1 MKNTRILKSV
11 LWTLTALLSFSQVA
25 GQMNHTSFEALL
37 KEYVTENGSVDYKGL
52 KVADEKLV
60 GYLGELES
68 NQPEEG
74 WSDDAKKAYWMN
86 AYNAYTLKLMI
97 DHYPLES
104 ITDLEEP
111 WDKKWIQLN
120 HPNDPKSELMSLNDI
135 EHGVLRSS
143 FKDPRIHAGINCA
156 SESCPPL
163 ANKAFSEENCEEL
176 LQELMIQFVN
186 DPVRNSLSPKKVA
199 LSQIFEWFQGDFTQ
213 EGKRS
218 LVEFLNEYS
227 AVEID
232 RKAKIS
238 YLEYD
243 WSINGK

>member
-1 MKNTRILKSV
+1 MKNLRILNS
-11 LWTLTALLSFSQVA
+11 LLLTLAVWLSHSQVV
-25 GQMNHTSFEALL
+25 GQTNHTSFDALL
-37 KEYVTENGSVDYKGL
+37 KEYVAENGSVDYKGL
-52 KVADEKLV
+52 KAADEKLV
-60 GYLGELES
+60 AYLGELES

-74 WSDDAKKAYWMN
+74 WSDNAKKAYWMN

-97 DHYPLES
+97 DNYPLES

-120 HPNDPKSELMSLNDI
+120 HPNDAKSELMSLNDI
-135 EHGVLRSS
+135 EHGVLRSD
-143 FKDPRIHAGINCA
+143 FEDARIHAGINCA

-163 ANKAFSEENCEEL
+163 ANTAFTEENCEEL
-176 LQELMIQFVN
+176 LQALMTQFVN

-199 LSQIFEWFQGDFTQ
+199 LSQIFEWFQDDFTQ
-213 EGKRS
+213 GGKQS
-218 LVEFLNEYS
+218 LVDFLNEFS
-227 AVEID
+227 SIEID